1 MPFPFIQKLRIP
13 PSFVPVEKEFITTET
28 GEQVPVLVP
37 QDKVLPDPELFKLSN
52 LQKAGVDLQEVK
64 STVLSPKSVDAGKVV
79 SKALKK
85 AKVESNE
92 KEVSKE

>member
-13 PSFVPVEKEFITTET
+13 TSFVAQEVEFISTET
-28 GEQVPVLVP
+28 GEQVSVLTP
-37 QDKVLPDPELFKLSN
+37 QNKVLPDPELFKLSN

-85 AKVESNE
+85 AKVESYE
-92 KEVSKE
+92 KEVSQE